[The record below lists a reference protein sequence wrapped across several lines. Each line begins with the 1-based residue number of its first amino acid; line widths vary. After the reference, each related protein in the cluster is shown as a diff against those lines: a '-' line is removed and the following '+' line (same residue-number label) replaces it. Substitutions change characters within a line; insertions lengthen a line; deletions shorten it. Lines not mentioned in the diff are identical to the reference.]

1 VRALFVT
8 IPLAS
13 LLFTGGC
20 SLFEEGEEP
29 AAPIVEQE
37 LQEAEGVLFYENPKE
52 KKALIVDESFDEDDL
67 NLPLKEIKKEYD
79 LWYVTIK
86 EPVMLKD
93 LPSGS
98 HVKIRYQEMLG
109 SDPKSTAAEEIEVVP
124 GS

>member
-1 VRALFVT
+1 MRVLFVT
-8 IPLAS
+8 LPLAS

-67 NLPLKEIKKEYD
+67 NLPLKEIKKKYD

-109 SDPKSTAAEEIEVVP
+109 SDPKSTAAEEIDVVP

>member
-1 VRALFVT
+1 MRALIVT

-20 SLFEEGEEP
+20 SIFEEGEEP
-29 AAPIVEQE
+29 AEPIVEQE
-37 LQEAEGVLFYENPKE
+37 LQEAEGILFYENPKE
-52 KKALIVDESFDEDDL
+52 KKAFIVDESFDEDDID
-67 NLPLKEIKKEYD
+67 LPLKEIKKKYD

-86 EPVMLKD
+86 EPIQLKD

-98 HVKIRYQEMLG
+98 HVKIRFQEMLE
-109 SDPKSTAAEEIEVVP
+109 SDPKATVAEEIHVIS

>member
-1 VRALFVT
+1 MRALFVT

-67 NLPLKEIKKEYD
+67 NLPLKEIKKKYD

-109 SDPKSTAAEEIEVVP
+109 SDPKSTAAEEIKITS

>member
-1 VRALFVT
+1 VRALLIT
-8 IPLAS
+8 LPLAS

-52 KKALIVDESFDEDDL
+52 KKALIVDGSFDEDDL
-67 NLPLKEIKKEYD
+67 NLPLKEIKKKYD

-109 SDPKSTAAEEIEVVP
+109 SDPKATVAEEIEVTS

>member
-1 VRALFVT
+1 MRALLIT
-8 IPLAS
+8 LPLAS

-52 KKALIVDESFDEDDL
+52 KKALIVDGSFDEDDL
-67 NLPLKEIKKEYD
+67 NLPLKEIKKKYD

-109 SDPKSTAAEEIEVVP
+109 SDPKATVAEEIEVTS

>member
-1 VRALFVT
+1 MRALFVT

-52 KKALIVDESFDEDDL
+52 KKALIVDGSFDEDDL
-67 NLPLKEIKKEYD
+67 NLPLKEIKKKYD

>member
-1 VRALFVT
+1 MRALLIT
-8 IPLAS
+8 LPLAS

-20 SLFEEGEEP
+20 SIFEEGEEP
-29 AAPIVEQE
+29 AEPIVEKQ

-52 KKALIVDESFDEDDL
+52 KKALIVDESFDENDL
-67 NLPLKEIKKEYD
+67 DLPLKELKKKYD
-79 LWYVTIK
+79 LWYITIK

-109 SDPKSTAAEEIEVVP
+109 SDPKATVAEEIEVVP

>member
-52 KKALIVDESFDEDDL
+52 KKALIVDGSFDEDDL
-67 NLPLKEIKKEYD
+67 NLPLKEIKKKYD

>member
-1 VRALFVT
+1 MRALFVT
-8 IPLAS
+8 IPLVS

-52 KKALIVDESFDEDDL
+52 KKALIVDGSFDEDDL
-67 NLPLKEIKKEYD
+67 NLPLKEIKKKYD

>member
-1 VRALFVT
+1 MRALFVT